1 MTNAISMNGLTKHYK
16 DVQALTDLTLD
27 VPAGTVFGF
36 LGPNGAGKTTALKV
50 LAGLARATAGS
61 ATVNGVAVSAAGEHR
76 RQLGYLAQ
84 DPRFYG
90 WMTGRETLRYVA
102 QLPRRRR
109 RPRARIDSLL
119 DRVGIADAADRRT
132 STYSGGMRQRL
143 GIAQALVGRPAVIL
157 LDEPVSAL
165 DPIGRKDVLDLM
177 RELKGE
183 TTVFYSTHILDDVQ
197 RVSDHVAILDH
208 GRLVKAAPTQV
219 AARLVHREHARASSS
234 AARTR
239 PTEIGLRADPRR
251 RLDVTVVSANGATTT
266 YDVTTADGRI
276 GRRPA
281 LDHPVRRRRRPDAH
295 QQRGGDAR
303 PRDRLP
309 APHRP
314 EGGGGMTAQ
323 SAASR
328 RRPITDPRRGG
339 PFLGFGTVIP
349 QGAHRVAPRA
359 QGPASSLGVSIA
371 RRGLHDPDPVHRR
384 GDRRGGVRRPR
395 CRTTR
400 PPTSCSAGPA
410 RPSP

>member
-1 MTNAISMNGLTKHYK
+1 MTSAISMSGLTKHYK
-16 DVQALTDLTLD
+16 GVQALTDLTLD

-61 ATVNGVAVSAAGEHR
+61 ATINGVPVSAAGEHR

-102 QLPRRRR
+102 RFRGADANRER
-109 RPRARIDSLL
+109 WIGSLL

-219 AARLVHREHARASSS
+219 AARLVHQEHAARRPGRCHADTETALREIPGVASSRS
-234 AARTR
+234 
-239 PTEIGLRADPRR
+239 
-251 RLDVTVVSANGATTT
+251 
-266 YDVTTADGRI
+266 
-276 GRRPA
+276 
-281 LDHPVRRRRRPDAH
+281 
-295 QQRGGDAR
+295 
-303 PRDRLP
+303 
-309 APHRP
+309 
-314 EGGGGMTAQ
+314 
-323 SAASR
+323 
-328 RRPITDPRRGG
+328 
-339 PFLGFGTVIP
+339 
-349 QGAHRVAPRA
+349 
-359 QGPASSLGVSIA
+359 
-371 RRGLHDPDPVHRR
+371 
-384 GDRRGGVRRPR
+384 
-395 CRTTR
+395 
-400 PPTSCSAGPA
+400 
-410 RPSP
+410 